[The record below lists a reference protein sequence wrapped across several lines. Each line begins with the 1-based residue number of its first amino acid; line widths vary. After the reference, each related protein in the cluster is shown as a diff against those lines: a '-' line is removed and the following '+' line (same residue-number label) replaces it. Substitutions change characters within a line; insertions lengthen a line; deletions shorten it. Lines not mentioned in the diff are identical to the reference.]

1 MQYFETLPKVIYNDP
16 VLGQKLLTNLMAR
29 VSMMPQTLQNPL
41 VFYPYDIQEGDT
53 PEIIAYKYYGD
64 SYRYWMVLFANQIMD
79 PQWQWPID
87 NLTLDNYLSDKYPN
101 TNVDTTIHHYLK
113 TVTSVDNTSRTST
126 ITETIIDLTAYNA
139 LARTTRSYTLPNG
152 STVTVTTDKSSVNIY
167 DYEMSVNEKNR
178 SIRLINAVYADQ
190 LEKEFQTLMA
200 I

>member
-1 MQYFETLPKVIYNDP
+1 MKYFETLPKVVYNDP

-79 PQWQWPID
+79 PQWQWPVD
-87 NLTLDNYLSDKYPN
+87 QLTFDNYLSNKYPN
-101 TNVDTTIHHYLK
+101 IDVNTTIHHYLK

-126 ITETIIDLTAYNA
+126 ITETIIDLTAYNN
-139 LARTTRSYTLPNG
+139 LARTTRTYTISNT
-152 STVTVTTDKSSVNIY
+152 STVTVTTDKSAVNIY
-167 DYEMSVNEKNR
+167 DYEMSVNENNR
-178 SIRLINAVYADQ
+178 NIRLVNAIYADQ

>member
-1 MQYFETLPKVIYNDP
+1 
-16 VLGQKLLTNLMAR
+16 
-29 VSMMPQTLQNPL
+29 MMPQTLQNPL

-64 SYRYWMVLFANQIMD
+64 SYKYWMVLFANQIMD

>member
-64 SYRYWMVLFANQIMD
+64 SYKYWMVLFANQIMD

-178 SIRLINAVYADQ
+178 SIRLINAIYADQ

>member
-139 LARTTRSYTLPNG
+139 LAKTTISYTLPNG

>member
-64 SYRYWMVLFANQIMD
+64 SYKYWMVLFANQIMD

>member
-87 NLTLDNYLSDKYPN
+87 NLTLDNYLSDKYPD

-152 STVTVTTDKSSVNIY
+152 STVAVITDKSSVNIY

>member
-64 SYRYWMVLFANQIMD
+64 SYRYLMVLFANQIMD

-87 NLTLDNYLSDKYPN
+87 NLTLDNYLSNKYPN
-101 TNVDTTIHHYLK
+101 INVNTTIHHYLK
-113 TVTSVDNTSRTST
+113 TVTSVDNTSGTST
-126 ITETIIDLTAYNA
+126 ITETIIDLTAYNN

-178 SIRLINAVYADQ
+178 NIHLVNVIYADQ

>member
-64 SYRYWMVLFANQIMD
+64 SYKYWMVLFANQIMD

-152 STVTVTTDKSSVNIY
+152 STVAVITDKSSVNIY